1 MKTYSNVYKS
11 QKFRKLFSAAIALKE
26 SYDMKETFEVI
37 EKQFDKYLELFQWL
51 NENLPLN
58 FFKGSQLLRHSKA
71 LHFYLKKKQK
81 PEKCYK
87 DIRDICYQDLIEVFQ
102 KWIIFKTQQA

>member
-58 FFKGSQLLRHSKA
+58 FFKGSQLLRHSKR
-71 LHFYLKKKQK
+71 LHRFRGRSEFESFTFL
-81 PEKCYK
+81 YK
-87 DIRDICYQDLIEVFQ
+87 EEA
-102 KWIIFKTQQA
+102 KA

>member
-51 NENLPLN
+51 NENLPL
-58 FFKGSQLLRHSKA
+58 
-71 LHFYLKKKQK
+71 KQK